1 MFKNYYNQSVKK
13 LVVVFGNLFNEIYI
27 QKTKENDQ
35 IDKIRVPLTYSPKEK
50 FYRRIKEASSIS
62 DNVKNQ
68 ITLPRMAFS
77 MQGAEYDPTRTLNK
91 MNTRTVQDSAGQ
103 RYSVSQVVPYM
114 FTFELSS
121 FTKNIDDN
129 LQIMEQILPYFAPE
143 LVVKMKFNNVYESVD
158 VPFTLDRVS
167 TVEDYEG
174 TMEERRIVISTYSFS
189 VKSYIYG
196 PVNDPTLVETTSFDN
211 ITFLQP

>member
-1 MFKNYYNQSVKK
+1 MFKNYYNQSIKK

-50 FYRRIKEASSIS
+50 FYRRIKEATSIS
-62 DNVKNQ
+62 DTTKNQ
-68 ITLPRMAFS
+68 LTLPRMSFAI
-77 MQGAEYDPTRTLNK
+77 QNVQYDPSRKLNK
-91 MNTRTVQDSAGQ
+91 NNSRTVQDTNGN
-103 RYSVSQVVPYM
+103 RYSVSQVVPYI
-114 FTFELSS
+114 FTFELAT

-143 LVVKMKFNNVYESVD
+143 LVVKIKFNSVYENVD
-158 VPFTLDRVS
+158 VPFTLDRIVS
-167 TVEDYEG
+167 TEDYEG
-174 TMEERRIVISTYSFS
+174 TLEDRRIVISNYTFS

-196 PVNDPTLVETTSFDN
+196 PINDPTVVESTSFDN
-211 ITFLQP
+211 ISFLQ